1 MAWIAVVLLVLALVA
16 IAIAVQG
23 VALYNGLVQVKHQ
36 VDQAWANIDVLL
48 KQRHDELPKL
58 VDAVK
63 GYLTHE
69 RKLIEEV
76 TAMRVKAQAS
86 GSGRERVAAEG
97 ALSQGVSKLMLVAE
111 NYPSLRASEVFIDL
125 QKRISALEDQ
135 IAHRREFYNA
145 AVNINNVRLEE
156 FPDLLLAGF
165 AGLAR
170 KPLFEAQSAERADVD
185 IGAAL
190 RTQRVGRDTCNEP

>member
-63 GYLTHE
+63 AYATHE
-69 RKLIEEV
+69 RGLLEDV
-76 TAMRVKAQAS
+76 TAMRVRAQAS
-86 GSGRERVAAEG
+86 GSDQARVAAEE
-97 ALSQGVSKLMLVAE
+97 ALSQGVSKLLAVAE
-111 NYPSLRASEVFIDL
+111 NYPALRASELFIDL
-125 QKRISALEDQ
+125 QRRISALEDQ

-156 FPDLLLAGF
+156 FPDLLLTGL
-165 AGLAR
+165 AGLTH
-170 KPLFEAQSAERADVD
+170 KPLFEAQGAERTDVD
-185 IGAAL
+185 IGAAF
-190 RTQRVGRDTCNEP
+190 RG

>member
-1 MAWIAVVLLVLALVA
+1 MAWIAVVLLVLVLVA
-16 IAIAVQG
+16 IAIAVYG
-23 VALYNGLVQVKHQ
+23 VAIYNGLVQVKHQ
-36 VDQAWANIDVLL
+36 VDQAWSNIDVLL

-63 GYLTHE
+63 GYVTHE
-69 RKLIEEV
+69 RGLIEDV
-76 TAMRVKAQAS
+76 TAMRVRAQAS
-86 GSGRERVAAEG
+86 GSGQERVAAEE
-97 ALSQGVSKLMLVAE
+97 ALSQGVSKLLLVAE
-111 NYPSLRASEVFIDL
+111 NYPALRASEVFIDL
-125 QKRISALEDQ
+125 QRRISALEEQ

-156 FPDLLLAGF
+156 FPDLLLTGY

-190 RTQRVGRDTCNEP
+190 RA